1 MDTTAEKRYKFLRSH
16 LTYFNISREDHTI
29 FEWEPTDSNRSY
41 ILELNYIWKNVIE
54 DVFFQIERNNEKF
67 VYIERDNLIFTISSA
82 NKIQFQTLEAIIE
95 QIVDNFKETYD
106 IEVIFSFDVSSK
118 YFKSF
123 QNNIEDLLI
132 NFYTLGVIKKVDI
145 LCKVCGK
152 LLPLVIKTKI
162 IDESK
167 NFPVPIVYR
176 HDGHAII
183 CFIDKNFVL
192 RGVKPVVV
200 SG

>member
-1 MDTTAEKRYKFLRSH
+1 MDAKVEKRYKFLRSH
-16 LTYFNISREDHTI
+16 LIYFNISREDHTI
-29 FEWEPTDSNRSY
+29 FEWKPIGSNRSY
-41 ILELNYIWKNVIE
+41 ILELNYIWKNVIK
-54 DVFFQIERNNEKF
+54 DVFFHIERNNEKF
-67 VYIERDNLIFTISSA
+67 VYIKKDNLIFTISSA

-106 IEVIFSFDVSSK
+106 IEVIFSFDVSSN

-123 QNNIEDLLI
+123 RNNIEDLLI
-132 NFYTLGVIKKVDI
+132 NFYTLDVVKKVDV

-152 LLPLVIKTKI
+152 LLPLVIKTRI
-162 IDESK
+162 IEESQ

-200 SG
+200 TG

>member
-1 MDTTAEKRYKFLRSH
+1 MDAKEEKRYKFLRSH
-16 LTYFNISREDHTI
+16 LIYFNISREDHTI
-29 FEWEPTDSNRSY
+29 FEWKPNGSNRSY
-41 ILELNYIWKNVIE
+41 ILELNYIRKNVIK
-54 DVFFQIERNNEKF
+54 DVFFHIERNNEKF
-67 VYIERDNLIFTISSA
+67 VYIIKDNLIFALSSA
-82 NKIQFQTLEAIIE
+82 NKIQFQTLEAFIE
-95 QIVDNFKETYD
+95 QIVDKFIEIYD
-106 IEVIFSFDVSSK
+106 MEVIFSFDVSSN

-123 QNNIEDLLI
+123 KNNIEELLI
-132 NFYTLGVIKKVDI
+132 NFYALDVVRKVDI
-145 LCKVCGK
+145 LCKTCGK
-152 LLPLVIKTKI
+152 LLPLIIKTKI
-162 IDESK
+162 IEESK

>member
-1 MDTTAEKRYKFLRSH
+1 MAATVEKKYKFLRSH
-16 LTYFNISREDHTI
+16 LIYFNISREDHTI
-29 FEWEPTDSNRSY
+29 FEWEPQNSNRSY

-54 DVFFQIERNNEKF
+54 DVFFHIERNNEKF
-67 VYIERDNLIFTISSA
+67 VYIKKDNLIFTISSA
-82 NKIQFQTLEAIIE
+82 NRIQYQTLEAIIE
-95 QIVDNFKETYD
+95 QIVDIFKETYD

-118 YFKSF
+118 YFKPF

-152 LLPLVIKTKI
+152 LLPLVVKTKI

-192 RGVKPVVV
+192 RGVKQVVV